1 MSHSLTPSRRHA
13 LQLGL
18 GLLALGAFPRSAA
31 GVTPAQTEGP
41 FFPLHPQDDTD
52 FDMTRIAGHAQSA
65 EGEAVVVDGT
75 VRDEAGAPLSGVLI
89 DLWQANRH
97 GRYAH
102 ERDPNPAPLD
112 PHFQGWAQLRSDA
125 EGRYRVRTIIPGA
138 YPVSAEWSRP
148 PHLHFKLALR
158 GYHELTTQMYFAGQ
172 PLNDSDRLLNAVS
185 EVERAQLVVAF
196 AAVAGDSAPHGRFD
210 LVLRAVAAA

>member
-65 EGEAVVVDGT
+65 AGEVVVVEGT
-75 VRDEAGAPLSGVLI
+75 VRDEAGAPLAGVLI
-89 DLWQANRH
+89 DIWQANRH

-125 EGRYRVRTIIPGA
+125 EGRFRVRTIVPGA
-138 YPVSAEWSRP
+138 YPVNADWSRP

-158 GYHELTTQMYFAGQ
+158 GFHELTTQMYFAGQ
-172 PLNDSDRLLNAVS
+172 PLNDSDRLLNAVP
-185 EVERAQLVVAF
+185 ETERAQLVVAF
-196 AAVAGDSAPHGRFD
+196 AAAAGDSAPHGRFD

>member
-1 MSHSLTPSRRHA
+1 MSQHLTPSRRHA

-41 FFPLHPQDDTD
+41 FFPLHAQDDTD
-52 FDMTRIAGHAQSA
+52 FDMTRIAGHHQAA
-65 EGEAVVVDGT
+65 EGEVVVVEGT
-75 VRDEAGAPLSGVLI
+75 VRDEAGAPLAGVLI
-89 DLWQANRH
+89 DIWQANRH

-138 YPVSAEWSRP
+138 YPVSAGWSRP

-172 PLNDSDRLLNAVS
+172 PLNARDRLLNAVP
-185 EVERAQLVVAF
+185 EGERAQLVVAF
-196 AAVAGDSAPHGRFD
+196 AAVDGDSAPHGRFE
-210 LVLRAVAAA
+210 LVLRAVAVA

>member
-1 MSHSLTPSRRHA
+1 MSHHLSPSRRHA
-13 LQLGL
+13 LQVGL

-31 GVTPAQTEGP
+31 AATPTQTEGP

-52 FDMTRIAGHAQSA
+52 FDMTRIAGHAQAA
-65 EGEAVVVDGT
+65 EGEVVVVEGS
-75 VRDEAGAPLSGVLI
+75 VRDEAGAPLAGVLI
-89 DLWQANRH
+89 DIWQANRH

-112 PHFQGWAQLRSDA
+112 PHFQGWARLRSDA

-138 YPVSAEWSRP
+138 YPVSAEWRRP

-172 PLNDSDRLLNAVS
+172 PLNAPDRLLNAVP
-185 EVERAQLVVAF
+185 EAERAQLVVTF
-196 AAVAGDSAPHGRFD
+196 AAVEGDRAPHGRFD
-210 LVLRAVAAA
+210 LVLRAVAA